1 MVKHGID
8 VWWEHRLILVVH
20 LYRRVSPPQEC
31 LWHICAVIQHAMN
44 LQIRT
49 ARAQRKPCH
58 TLLMEHFLHLT
69 HPHRD
74 RAILVLLYGTV
85 CRHICCRTVML
96 RPVKLYTAANPRTQQ
111 SHQCRL
117 YHMVIVNEVALP
129 YLVVC
134 HLYPA
139 TQLGQ
144 HHHLYIFILQPYRV
158 PLMRYRT
165 VGYRL
170 YHWIRIY
177 HAT

>member
-1 MVKHGID
+1 MVKHCID
-8 VWWEHRLILVVH
+8 VWRKHRLILVVH

-31 LWHICAVIQHAMN
+31 LWYISAVIQHAVN
-44 LQIRT
+44 LQICT
-49 ARAQRKPCH
+49 ARTQRESCH
-58 TLLMEHFLHLT
+58 AFLVEHLLHLT

-117 YHMVIVNEVALP
+117 YHMVIVNEMALP
-129 YLVVC
+129 YLVIS
-134 HLYPA
+134 HLHPA
-139 TQLGQ
+139 SQLGQ

-158 PLMRYRT
+158 PLMRHGLISY
-165 VGYRL
+165 
-170 YHWIRIY
+170 
-177 HAT
+177 